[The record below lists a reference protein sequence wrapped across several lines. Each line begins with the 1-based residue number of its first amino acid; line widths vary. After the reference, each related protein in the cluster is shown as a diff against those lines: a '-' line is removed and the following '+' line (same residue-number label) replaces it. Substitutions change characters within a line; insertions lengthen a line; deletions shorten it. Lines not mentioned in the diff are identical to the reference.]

1 MIHFFNYK
9 LIYQSNKNNLLKLFK
24 SVTRSGKFIL
34 QDDLAKF
41 EENLNKFH
49 GCKYSLGAGNA
60 TDAMEMLLIASNI
73 GTGDEV
79 IFCSHTMTATAS
91 AIKFVGAKPIPIDC
105 NDEYLMDYKKI
116 EKKINSRTKAI
127 FVTQL
132 NGRIA
137 DMNEICHI
145 AKKHNLLIFED
156 SAQAIG
162 SKYYRKA
169 SGTFGVGG
177 CLSFY
182 PAKVL
187 GCLGDG
193 GAVITNN
200 RKIYNKIKVLR
211 DHGRNKLDV
220 KIWGFNSRL
229 DNLQAAF
236 LNYFL
241 SKVSGYISHR
251 RKIAKIYYQELSSN
265 PYIKCPPNNLIEP
278 NRFDNYQNFEIQCF
292 KRNELKKYLSKN
304 KIGTILPW
312 GGKAVHQFKNLQLPR
327 SNLKFTENIMKKS
340 LLIPMNH
347 FLTINEAILVART
360 INHFYK

>member
-1 MIHFFNYK
+1 MIDFFNYK
-9 LIYQSNKNNLLKLFK
+9 RIYSQNKNTLKKVFI
-24 SVTRSGKFIL
+24 SVSKNGKFIL
-34 QDDLAKF
+34 QDDLHKF

-49 GCKYSLGAGNA
+49 GCKYSLGVGNA

-73 GTGDEV
+73 STGDEV

-169 SGTFGVGG
+169 SGTFG
-177 CLSFY
+177 
-182 PAKVL
+182 A
-187 GCLGDG
+187 
-193 GAVITNN
+193 
-200 RKIYNKIKVLR
+200 
-211 DHGRNKLDV
+211 GRLPKL
-220 KIWGFNSRL
+220 
-229 DNLQAAF
+229 
-236 LNYFL
+236 
-241 SKVSGYISHR
+241 
-251 RKIAKIYYQELSSN
+251 LSS
-265 PYIKCPPNNLIEP
+265 K
-278 NRFDNYQNFEIQCF
+278 
-292 KRNELKKYLSKN
+292 SAW
-304 KIGTILPW
+304 LPW
-312 GGKAVHQFKNLQLPR
+312 
-327 SNLKFTENIMKKS
+327 
-340 LLIPMNH
+340 
-347 FLTINEAILVART
+347 
-360 INHFYK
+360 